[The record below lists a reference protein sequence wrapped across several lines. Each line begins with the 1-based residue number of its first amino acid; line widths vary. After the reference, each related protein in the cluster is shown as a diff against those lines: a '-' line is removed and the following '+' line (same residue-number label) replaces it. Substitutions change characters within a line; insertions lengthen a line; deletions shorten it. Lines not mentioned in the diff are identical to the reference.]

1 MAIKTK
7 KIKWIGVLL
16 MTLEIYTGSKP
27 EDFKNL
33 REIVESDLKDFTEDE
48 IFYIHNN
55 ALGIDAVTKTIIF

>member
-1 MAIKTK
+1 
-7 KIKWIGVLL
+7 